1 MEDCIIDTDD
11 LLSDISIYILS
22 CKVVREEDE
31 ILIATILEPTV
42 KEHDG
47 FIIHSDTFP
56 IITDKD
62 FWIGDAPYWYYFEN
76 PLVLTLWSKDDR
88 SNL

>member
-1 MEDCIIDTDD
+1 M
-11 LLSDISIYILS
+11 
-22 CKVVREEDE
+22 VRKENE

-47 FIIHSDTFP
+47 IIIHFFDFGLV
-56 IITDKD
+56 TDKD
-62 FWIGDAPYWYYFEN
+62 FWVEDAPYWFYFEN
-76 PLVLTLWSKDDR
+76 PLVKTLWSKDDR